1 MHAADIEIRTV
12 QGGETGG
19 KVWHGATVLADW
31 LRELGSPY
39 EFRGGRVNGCFGG
52 ARDPVMRRVVVRCV
66 VLCCVVLQCV
76 VVGCGVVCCIALYY
90 NGFWCIV
97 SGGAVVCCAV
107 LGCVKLR
114 CVAL

>member
-1 MHAADIEIRTV
+1 MV
-12 QGGETGG
+12 GGCLVGR
-19 KVWHGATVLADW
+19 LADW

-52 ARDPVMRRVVVRCV
+52 ARDHVMRRVVVRCV
-66 VLCCVVLQCV
+66 VLCCVVLHCV
-76 VVGCGVVCCIALYY
+76 VVGCGVVCCIALYHG
-90 NGFWCIV
+90 GFWCVV

-114 CVAL
+114 CVALGFAQPGNLKPLSKC